1 MKKYVMETTVGIFV
15 IVGLLCIAYMS
26 IKLGHV
32 ALLGDNSY
40 SIFARFT
47 SISGLRVGNPVNM
60 LGLEI
65 GRVEALSMD
74 QADQKA
80 VVEMRIKKDVK
91 IYDDAIASIKTEG
104 LIGDKYVS
112 IDPGGAGT
120 LLEPGGTITETQP
133 AVDIAELI
141 GKYAFG
147 DVSKKNGDNTNPDDK
162 IDSTPKKKS
171 EVKP

>member
-1 MKKYVMETTVGIFV
+1 MKKYLMETTVGIFV
-15 IVGLLCIAYMS
+15 VFGLLCIAYMS
-26 IKLGHV
+26 VKLGHV
-32 ALLGDNSY
+32 SLLGDNSY
-40 SIFARFT
+40 SVLARFT
-47 SISGLRVGNPVNM
+47 SVSGLRIGNPVNM
-60 LGLEI
+60 LGLEV
-65 GRVEALSMD
+65 GRVERLSMD
-74 QADQKA
+74 QADQRA
-80 VVEMRIKKDVK
+80 VVEMRRNKGVK

-120 LLEPGGTITETQP
+120 VLEPGATITETQP

-147 DVSKKNGDNTNPDDK
+147 DVKKTDDAKKN
-162 IDSTPKKKS
+162 S